1 MIETTVVKPRVK
13 ALDEGTLSEA
23 EIQGQI
29 KAGVVELERYLAVAE
44 SLMAS
49 DGFVFGEQLT
59 WADFFLFPLLADLRA
74 VPEWRLVSDR
84 LKRWAAQMDTLDAV
98 KATAEGTLSVGA
110 SADVV
115 LFEPLMRAAVHGDA
129 DALGRIDRLV
139 GELRTVEALHLLP
152 DGLEELVTVVREA
165 VTTS

>member
-1 MIETTVVKPRVK
+1 MIETTAVNPRVK

-44 SLMAS
+44 SLMAP
-49 DGFVFGEQLT
+49 DDFVFGEQLT

-110 SADVV
+110 R
-115 LFEPLMRAAVHGDA
+115 PLD
-129 DALGRIDRLV
+129 
-139 GELRTVEALHLLP
+139 
-152 DGLEELVTVVREA
+152 
-165 VTTS
+165 